1 MGWFMETSG
10 NVADMKKVI
19 ALGRGWGG
27 GKEVKSV
34 ASCWPWQGFRCLP
47 RESQEATE
55 LVLSKGVI

>member
-19 ALGRGWGG
+19 ALGVWGG
-27 GKEVKSV
+27 EEVKSV